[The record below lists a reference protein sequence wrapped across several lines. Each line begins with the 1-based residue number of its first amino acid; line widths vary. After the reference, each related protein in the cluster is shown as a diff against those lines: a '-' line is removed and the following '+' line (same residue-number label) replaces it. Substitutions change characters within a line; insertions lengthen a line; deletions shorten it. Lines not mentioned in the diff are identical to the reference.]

1 MSLTISGQKLTKHGK
16 PIIDDNGL
24 PVYNASVDKRIKVMK
39 DIVVRRIRIEKK
51 TTEAIKRI
59 KVKSFNS
66 FVIAAIYEKLDR
78 DFKIKQN
85 CPF

>member
-1 MSLTISGQKLTKHGK
+1 
-16 PIIDDNGL
+16 
-24 PVYNASVDKRIKVMK
+24 MK